1 MSNYLAI
8 ATVTAALQQ
17 VLQDPVKN
25 AVGGATVGFNRPNG
39 KNNGTTSPVV
49 NIYLY
54 RVTPNAAYRNVDLPT
69 RRPDGTLAK
78 TPLAALDLHYLFTF
92 SGNDGDLEPQRMLGA
107 VASTLEAQPL
117 LSTQNI
123 QAAATEYSFLVGSG
137 LDSQLER
144 IKFTPTALT
153 LEEFSKLWSAFFQ
166 VEYSLSMAYQA
177 SVVLILS
184 EGATAQES
192 LPVQARNVYVL
203 PFQQPVI
210 TQVIVQ
216 GAASQPILP
225 TSTLAIQGSQLLAP
239 STVVRLG
246 NLVVTPPTVTE
257 NAIILPVPAGLQA
270 GVLGV
275 QVIQQLQIG
284 TPPQPH
290 SGIESNVASM
300 VLHPVIV
307 PSSATAAQIVVTVS
321 PQAQQQQRVTL
332 MLNQAG
338 SLPAGTTP
346 AAYNFQLLPLA
357 ASTNTLT
364 FPISGV
370 QGGGTTYFIR
380 VAVDG
385 AESPLD
391 LNPASPTYGP
401 TVTIA

>member
-1 MSNYLAI
+1 MSNFLAI

-25 AVGGATVGFNRPNG
+25 AVAGATVGFNRPSGKSNG
-39 KNNGTTSPVV
+39 NASPVV

-54 RVTPNAAYRNVDLPT
+54 RVTPNSAYRNVDLPT
-69 RRPDGTLAK
+69 RRSDGSLVNT
-78 TPLAALDLHYLFTF
+78 TLAALDLHYLFTF

-107 VASTLEAQPL
+107 VAITLESQPL

-123 QAAATEYSFLVGSG
+123 SAAAFEYGFLAGSG
-137 LDSQLER
+137 VDSQLER
-144 IKFTPTALT
+144 IKFTPSALT

-177 SVVLILS
+177 SVVLIES
-184 EGATAQES
+184 VGETPQES
-192 LPVQARNVYVL
+192 LPVKARNVYAL
-203 PFQQPVI
+203 PFQQPIV

-216 GAASQPILP
+216 GAPNQPILP
-225 TSTLAIQGSQLLAP
+225 TSKLAIQGSQLLAP
-239 STVVRLG
+239 NTMVRLG
-246 NLVVTPPTVTE
+246 NLVVTPPTVTA
-257 NAIILPVPAGLQA
+257 NAIVLPIPTGLQA

-275 QVIQQLQIG
+275 QVIQQLLIG
-284 TPPQPH
+284 TPPLPH

-307 PSSATAAQIVVTVS
+307 PTSATAAQIVVTVS
-321 PQAQQQQRVTL
+321 PVAQQQQRVTL

-338 SLPAGTTP
+338 SLPPGAAP
-346 AAYNFQLLPLA
+346 AAYNFQLAPLA
-357 ASTNTLT
+357 ANTSSLT

-370 QGGGTTYFIR
+370 QGATYFIR
-380 VAVDG
+380 IAVDG

-391 LNPASPTYGP
+391 LNPGNSTYGP
-401 TVTIA
+401 TVTIP